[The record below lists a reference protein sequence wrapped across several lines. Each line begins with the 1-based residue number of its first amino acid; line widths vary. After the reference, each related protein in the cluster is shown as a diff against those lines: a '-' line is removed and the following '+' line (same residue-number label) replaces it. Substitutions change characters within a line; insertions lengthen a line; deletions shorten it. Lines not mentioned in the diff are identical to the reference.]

1 MKAQSLRTATTNE
14 VKLEYEL
21 GGTGEPVAL
30 IHLSL
35 YADSFAPLMDQPALA
50 GYRLLRYHR
59 RGYAG
64 SSRTVGPVTISDQ
77 AADLAGLLDDLGIRR
92 AHVVGHSYG
101 GLIAQRPGDT
111 RDLFALRSP
120 DRSASS
126 ASAIFVS
133 VEPVE
138 FL

>member
-1 MKAQSLRTATTNE
+1 MHTAMTNE

-21 GGTGEPVAL
+21 RGFGEPVAL

-59 RGYAG
+59 RGYVG
-64 SSRTVGPVTISDQ
+64 SSRTVGPVTIPDQ

-92 AHVVGHSYG
+92 AHVAGHS
-101 GLIAQRPGDT
+101 I
-111 RDLFALRSP
+111 
-120 DRSASS
+120 
-126 ASAIFVS
+126 
-133 VEPVE
+133 E
-138 FL
+138 